1 MVYYVYHF
9 VYLSQLL
16 LPLGAGNFFRL
27 RSTFRAHSALMRGE
41 KRISAQPGKK
51 LIRVAVPFPPVCR
64 QPLMNAPRSFP
75 RLRSTKCRAPAAR
88 PGATLCVRARRFLPG
103 GKRNRRTDERL
114 TDGEGRDGRTD
125 GKGGRKD
132 TGRARVGKERRLTDG
147 RTKGNAAVL
156 LDGKLPAGKSNF
168 CA

>member
-16 LPLGAGNFFRL
+16 LPLGAGNFFVL
-27 RSTFRAHSALMRGE
+27 RSTFRAHSALMRGG
-41 KRISAQPGKK
+41 KRISAQKTYSSCGS
-51 LIRVAVPFPPVCR
+51 V
-64 QPLMNAPRSFP
+64 
-75 RLRSTKCRAPAAR
+75 STGASAASDERTEEFSPASIKCRAPAAR

-132 TGRARVGKERRLTDG
+132 TGRARVGKGRRLTDG